1 MSDAASIAAST
12 GVPEEMVMRSALAR
26 AQANGTTVDEV
37 LGAWGGGGS
46 IAAPPAP
53 SETPASVEAPV
64 ESPTQVTPE
73 PATDSALV
81 ERADSAPAEPAAPP
95 GTVPPVAPGPP
106 SDAAPTLMGRT
117 DKPMLALATLV
128 VLFAV
133 GAILAVGVAGLDAQ
147 NTALDQIPGTTPVLS
162 RQAMAGRDVYLT
174 QGCMYCHTQQVRSVV
189 TDFGIG
195 PVSEPGTSPAIGPPT
210 LGFVRIGPDLAHVG
224 SRTEDSADLRKV
236 LADPRSVNPDSLMP
250 SYAFLSEADLSD
262 LVQYLE
268 ESK

>member
-37 LGAWGGGGS
+37 LGAWGGGES
-46 IAAPPAP
+46 IAAPPAL
-53 SETPASVEAPV
+53 SEAAASIEAPV
-64 ESPTQVTPE
+64 ESPTQATPE
-73 PATDSALV
+73 PVTAPALV
-81 ERADSAPAEPAAPP
+81 ERAASAPAEPVAPP
-95 GTVPPVAPGPP
+95 VTVAPGPP
-106 SDAAPTLMGRT
+106 SDAAPILMGRT
-117 DKPMLALATLV
+117 DKPMLALAALV

-133 GAILAVGVAGLDAQ
+133 GAMLAVGVAGLDAQ

-162 RQAMAGRDVYLT
+162 SQAIAGRDVYLT

-210 LGFVRIGPDLAHVG
+210 LGFVRIGPDLAHIG